1 MTIKNL
7 ISSTTRKMVAS
18 LPFYSKFEL
27 TVLDHCCEFT
37 LSGDQYNESS
47 ERVVYNHRLCVTHSE
62 DRHEIFLVQIF
73 TDTEFFR
80 TIILI
85 YVNLRYF
92 MQILENQI
100 YINLF
105 WIVGGGQRFVFK
117 YHVTIIFYKWI
128 PVYSACIVQFY
139 KQYCEVRRFSV
150 KLLSNL

>member
-7 ISSTTRKMVAS
+7 ISSTTFVRKCFLYSTSNKFDNPTRKTVA
-18 LPFYSKFEL
+18 YSHFIRIHSIGSVFTIS
-27 TVLDHCCEFT
+27 TVRWSKKRIFRAD
-37 LSGDQYNESS
+37 
-47 ERVVYNHRLCVTHSE
+47 HRLCVTHSE

-92 MQILENQI
+92 MQIPENQI

-105 WIVGGGQRFVFK
+105 WIVGGEQRFIFK
-117 YHVTIIFYKWI
+117 YHFTIYF
-128 PVYSACIVQFY
+128 
-139 KQYCEVRRFSV
+139 
-150 KLLSNL
+150 L